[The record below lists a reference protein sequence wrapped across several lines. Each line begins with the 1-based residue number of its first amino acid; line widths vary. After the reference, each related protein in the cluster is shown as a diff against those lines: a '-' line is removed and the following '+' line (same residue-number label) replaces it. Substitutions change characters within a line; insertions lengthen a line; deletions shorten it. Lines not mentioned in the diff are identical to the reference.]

1 MSSLCYGIDVGT
13 MNIVSA
19 TELENPPQPNIINFS
34 SLRNVFLTIDKNELG
49 NLDLSNISHF
59 IIDDTIYIISNDAFS
74 LSNIFNKPLRRP
86 MSNGLISPNELDAVD
101 VIGNM
106 FKMLVLT
113 NNSIDNIK
121 NNNSICV
128 YSCPAESIDVDN
140 NVVYHR
146 EILKRILSSLGFS
159 KIEPINEALAIVYS
173 NCKDN
178 GFSGIAIS
186 YGAGMTN
193 IAVVYK
199 AVPVL
204 TFSLNMGGDWIDQK
218 SSAASGIISSKAT
231 LIKETKL
238 NLTDPFSNIGN
249 KREKRIIEALVFY
262 YNELINYSVKS
273 IHDKLNEMSDV
284 SLPDSL
290 PIIISGG
297 TSLAAGFVDSIKSHI
312 SQFAFPFNISE
323 VKRAADPLTAV
334 AEGCLIKA
342 KLSSS

>member
-1 MSSLCYGIDVGT
+1 
-13 MNIVSA
+13 
-19 TELENPPQPNIINFS
+19 
-34 SLRNVFLTIDKNELG
+34 
-49 NLDLSNISHF
+49 
-59 IIDDTIYIISNDAFS
+59 
-74 LSNIFNKPLRRP
+74 

-106 FKMLVLT
+106 FKILILT
-113 NNSIDNIK
+113 NNDNIK
-121 NNNSICV
+121 DNDSICV
-128 YSCPAESIDVDN
+128 YSCPAESIDADN

-159 KIEPINEALAIVYS
+159 KIEPINEALAIIYS

-204 TFSLNMGGDWIDQK
+204 TFSLNMGGDWIDQR
-218 SSAASGIISSKAT
+218 SSMASGVISSRAT
-231 LIKETKL
+231 LIKETRL
-238 NLTDPFSNIGN
+238 NLADPFSNIGN

-273 IHDKLNEMSDV
+273 IYDRLNEMSDL

-290 PIIISGG
+290 PIIVSGG
-297 TSLAAGFVDSIKSHI
+297 TSLVSGFVDSIKSHI
-312 SQFAFPFNISE
+312 SQFEFPFDISDI
-323 VKRAADPLTAV
+323 KHATDPLTAV

>member
-19 TELENPPQPNIINFS
+19 TEPPQSNIINFS
-34 SLRNVFLTIDKNELG
+34 SLRNVFLTVDKNELG

-106 FKMLVLT
+106 FKILILT
-113 NNSIDNIK
+113 NNDNIK
-121 NNNSICV
+121 DNDSICV
-128 YSCPAESIDVDN
+128 YSCPAESIDADN

-159 KIEPINEALAIVYS
+159 KIEPINEALAIIYS

-204 TFSLNMGGDWIDQK
+204 TFSLNMGGDWIDQR
-218 SSAASGIISSKAT
+218 SSMASGVISSKAT
-231 LIKETKL
+231 LIKETRL
-238 NLTDPFSNIGN
+238 NLADPFSNIGN

-273 IHDKLNEMSDV
+273 IYDRLNEMSDV

-290 PIIISGG
+290 PIIVSGG
-297 TSLAAGFVDSIKSHI
+297 TSLVSGFVDSIKSHI
-312 SQFAFPFNISE
+312 SQFEFPFDISDI
-323 VKRAADPLTAV
+323 KHATDPLTAV